1 MNKVSFEIP
10 LNCITFVTGVSG
22 SGKST
27 LIKDCFYGNAIR
39 EYGKAYDNCGEVS
52 SIVGLENLKEI
63 VMITQEPIGAS
74 ARSNPASYMK
84 IYDEIRKII
93 ANTDYSKKAGLKP
106 GDFSFNTK
114 GGRCEACQ
122 GEGKKIIEMQFL
134 ANLEVDCEECHGKRF
149 NAEILNAKYKGKN
162 INGILDLTVSEAIEF

>member
-1 MNKVSFEIP
+1 
-10 LNCITFVTGVSG
+10 
-22 SGKST
+22 
-27 LIKDCFYGNAIR
+27 
-39 EYGKAYDNCGEVS
+39 
-52 SIVGLENLKEI
+52 
-63 VMITQEPIGAS
+63 MITQEPIGTS

-149 NAEILNAKYKGKN
+149 NAEILNVKY
-162 INGILDLTVSEAIEF
+162 